1 MWVFVSSYVA
11 SGWPFVALS
20 FDQLLQPV
28 SVSLPARLSLFVLT
42 LVLSL
47 NLPPIFSQVK
57 DTWAV
62 IEEMDFPRLS
72 KLTLPNIGE
81 AEDVLKC
88 GSLEFYDKTYDRV
101 NTKTERRLQRVNRV
115 FHKVSEVYIE

>member
-20 FDQLLQPV
+20 FDQL
-28 SVSLPARLSLFVLT
+28 PARLSLFVLT

-47 NLPPIFSQVK
+47 NLLPIFSQVK

-115 FHKVSEVYIE
+115 FHKVSEEYIE